1 MNQKV
6 VFLDVD
12 GTIVNDKGII
22 PESTQIAIRKAV
34 ENGHKLVVC
43 SGRSL
48 FQLPQMLL
56 DLGFSGMVTAAGA
69 QVIAGGKEIYHAV
82 IDEEHRKF
90 IVDYMEKNNFV
101 YCFQTDAGVVMNKR
115 SEQQILKIMS
125 DMGITEEHLRQLV
138 GEFFIQEDV
147 WNNEKEEK
155 LIYYDAPFG
164 VASLRRVFIALGCA
178 WLIGISFGIL
188 IGWNKKCNALF
199 GPIFTAFRAVPP
211 LAWVPLMT
219 IWFGTGEFPKVLIV
233 FIGALMPVVVN
244 TQAGISNVIKEY
256 LDIGTI
262 FHANERQMLF
272 EIAIPSA
279 LDAIFAGIR
288 NSTSAGWMVVLAAE
302 MLGGKSGVGFLIVRG
317 MDSGDYPLCLLS
329 MICIG
334 VVGYLLAIVIQ
345 LLERIICPW
354 TRKKSA

>member
-115 SEQQILKIMS
+115 SEQQILKIN
-125 DMGITEEHLRQLV
+125 GIHKATGMKRYLEYV
-138 GEFFIQEDV
+138 GIPRED
-147 WNNEKEEK
+147 
-155 LIYYDAPFG
+155 
-164 VASLRRVFIALGCA
+164 SIAIGDGPNDLQMMDYAG
-178 WLIGISFGIL
+178 IGIAMG
-188 IGWNKKCNALF
+188 NAREEVKK
-199 GPIFTAFRAVPP
+199 RADMVTSHIDEDG
-211 LAWVPLMT
+211 L
-219 IWFGTGEFPKVLIV
+219 
-233 FIGALMPVVVN
+233 
-244 TQAGISNVIKEY
+244 Y
-256 LDIGTI
+256 
-262 FHANERQMLF
+262 H
-272 EIAIPSA
+272 A
-279 LDAIFAGIR
+279 LDR
-288 NSTSAGWMVVLAAE
+288 
-302 MLGGKSGVGFLIVRG
+302 LG
-317 MDSGDYPLCLLS
+317 LLN
-329 MICIG
+329 
-334 VVGYLLAIVIQ
+334 
-345 LLERIICPW
+345 
-354 TRKKSA
+354 